1 MNFDFSEE
9 QQALRDQ
16 ARRLFADAR
25 ARARRLIDSDQG
37 HDAALWSQMV
47 DMGLAAAA
55 IPEPQGGLGL
65 GALEL
70 CVVAEEVGHS
80 LAPVPFASSVLYA
93 TEALKLVGGAVAT
106 AWLSRLAEGAVI
118 GTVAFT
124 EGNGS
129 WDAVPQAHVEAGR
142 LYGYKQPVSDAD
154 ADFAIVS
161 ARCADSGAGFGWW
174 VVDLHAHG
182 ITKQPLAAVDCVR
195 RQARIG
201 FDGVAAQRLGAPGQ
215 GAALSTRMLDIAAV
229 LTAFEQ
235 LGGAEALLVDTV
247 EYAKTRRAFGSLIGV
262 NQGVKHRL
270 ADLYA
275 KIQLARG
282 HCYYGA
288 WALSTCA
295 AELPVAAAGARL
307 AATDAFTFAAEEA
320 IELHGGIGFT
330 WENDCHLYYRRA
342 RLLALGLGNRSRWSD
357 RLIQAL
363 SARRASA
370 KQEAVH
376 GL

>member
-1 MNFDFSEE
+1 MNFDFSDE

-16 ARRLFADAR
+16 ARRLFADGR
-25 ARARRLIDSDQG
+25 SRARRLIGSGHG
-37 HDAALWSQMV
+37 HDAALWSQLAG
-47 DMGLAAAA
+47 MGLTAAA
-55 IPEPQGGLGL
+55 IPEQHDGLGL

-80 LAPVPFASSVLYA
+80 LAPVPFTSSVLYA
-93 TEALKLVGGAVAT
+93 TEALKLAGGSAAMH
-106 AWLSRLAEGAVI
+106 WLPKLAAGSAI

-124 EGNGS
+124 EGRGC
-129 WDAVPQAHVEAGR
+129 WDAVPGARVDDGR
-142 LYGYKQPVSDAD
+142 LYGCKEPVGDAD

-161 ARCADSGAGFGWW
+161 AVSAGQGAGFGWW
-174 VVDLHAHG
+174 LVDLRAAG
-182 ITKQPLAAVDCVR
+182 VSAQALDAVDCIR
-195 RQARIG
+195 RQARLS
-201 FDGVAAQRLGAPGQ
+201 FDGAPVQALGAPGQ
-215 GAALSTRMLDIAAV
+215 GAALASRLLDIAAV

-235 LGGAEALLVDTV
+235 LGGAEALLADTV
-247 EYAKTRRAFGSLIGV
+247 EHAKTRRAFGSPIGV

-270 ADLYA
+270 ADMYA

-288 WALSTCA
+288 WALSTDA
-295 AELPVAAAGARL
+295 ADLPVAAAGARL

-342 RLLALGLGNRSRWSD
+342 RLLALSLGNRSRWSD
-357 RLIQAL
+357 RLIDAL
-363 SARRASA
+363 RARRMHAV
-370 KQEAVH
+370 QETGH